1 MDVHLGVEEASGS
14 LNDGGSGVGG
24 LDLVD
29 GTLGVG
35 DDSDE
40 LNKDILGV
48 HVDGEGVGKLLLL
61 ASLNLEVVGDR
72 GEVAD
77 NLLVSRGVLGELLGG
92 GEDTSDESDIDG
104 LAVVVGDL
112 DDGLDGATVDELHAE
127 DVGLGKGGGDIGEE
141 RGGSDGGGS
150 GSVIL
155 ERWSVSEGMHATM
168 GAESGESGESES

>member
-1 MDVHLGVEEASGS
+1 M
-14 LNDGGSGVGG
+14 
-24 LDLVD
+24 D

-155 ERWSVSEGMHATM
+155 GDSAEDVGGQQGDEGSLEEHGDRDERRRQERRRQGGMK
-168 GAESGESGESES
+168 